1 MYKGEK
7 FNSISHLV
15 GSIFALVGLVLLI
28 VMSSLQGDPWK
39 IVSLSIYGTTLLVLY
54 INSTLYHSFRGRLKK
69 LFQRFDHISIY
80 LLIAGTYTPLT
91 LVTLRGGWGWSLFG
105 IVWGLAIVGI
115 ILELV
120 FTKRKQ
126 GLAIA
131 IYILMGWL
139 VLIALAPLL
148 QIFPTMALAGLVGGG
163 LFYTGGV
170 AFYVLDDRV
179 KHFHGIWH
187 LFVLTGSICHFL
199 TILFFVL

>member
-1 MYKGEK
+1 VYKGEK
-7 FNSISHLV
+7 FNTISHLV
-15 GSIFALVGLVLLI
+15 GSIFALAGLVLLV

-39 IVSLSIYGTTLLVLY
+39 IVSLSIYGTSLLILY
-54 INSTLYHSFRGRLKK
+54 LSSTLYHSWRGKLKK

-105 IVWGLAIVGI
+105 VVWGLALIGI
-115 ILELV
+115 FLELA
-120 FTKRKQ
+120 FAERKQ

-148 QIFPTMALAGLVGGG
+148 HLLPALGLAGLVLGG

-170 AFYVLDDRV
+170 AFYVLDGRF

-187 LFVLTGSICHFL
+187 LFVLAGSICHFL
-199 TILFFVL
+199 TIFAFVL